1 MKRTS
6 LQVRNLSLGE
16 GRPKICIPIVGR
28 TEAEI
33 YDQTETLLC
42 YPADLVEW
50 RADWFEQ
57 LTKPGMLEQ
66 ILKGLRERLQD
77 IPLLFTIRTSLEG
90 GKMDVTPE
98 QYAALNLAAAK
109 SGLADLVDVEVFGY
123 PQPVALI
130 KDLQEAGV
138 KVIGSSHDFEKT
150 PSVECM
156 VERLQSMQ
164 ELGVDICKLAVMP
177 KSEADVIA
185 LLTATW
191 QMKSQYA
198 DRPLITMS
206 MGQLGLLSR
215 LAGETYGSAV
225 TFGAAGRPSAPGQI
239 GADKLA
245 EYLELLHGAEQVQK
259 DSQGGHIFLI
269 GFMGAGKSTVAA
281 ALKEQ
286 LGWAQLEMDEMIEQ
300 RAGQTISSMFEKYGE
315 TYFRD
320 KETELLLLLEK
331 EAPSIVS
338 CGGGAV
344 VREENCAFMKK
355 HGRVV
360 LLTATPETVLERV
373 KSSQNRPILNG
384 NMNVEYIR
392 QLQEKRRAL
401 YESVADLTVATDGKD
416 VETICREILEG
427 LDLHS

>member
-1 MKRTS
+1 M
-6 LQVRNLSLGE
+6 
-16 GRPKICIPIVGR
+16 
-28 TEAEI
+28 
-33 YDQTETLLC
+33 
-42 YPADLVEW
+42 
-50 RADWFEQ
+50 
-57 LTKPGMLEQ
+57 
-66 ILKGLRERLQD
+66 
-77 IPLLFTIRTSLEG
+77 
-90 GKMDVTPE
+90 
-98 QYAALNLAAAK
+98 
-109 SGLADLVDVEVFGY
+109 
-123 PQPVALI
+123 
-130 KDLQEAGV
+130 
-138 KVIGSSHDFEKT
+138 
-150 PSVECM
+150 
-156 VERLQSMQ
+156 
-164 ELGVDICKLAVMP
+164 
-177 KSEADVIA
+177 
-185 LLTATW
+185 
-191 QMKSQYA
+191 
-198 DRPLITMS
+198 
-206 MGQLGLLSR
+206 
-215 LAGETYGSAV
+215 
-225 TFGAAGRPSAPGQI
+225 
-239 GADKLA
+239 
-245 EYLELLHGAEQVQK
+245 
-259 DSQGGHIFLI
+259 
-269 GFMGAGKSTVAA
+269 AA

-300 RAGQTISSMFEKYGE
+300 RAGQTISSMFEQYGE